1 MVAHG
6 DFHAEAAPMN
16 LWAKLFRIARSQYG
30 VVTWAQAVAL
40 GIDATTFNRRV
51 RREQWLRLHRGV
63 YLVPGM
69 QPDARSLI
77 SAALLAAGGS
87 AVSTADTALYL
98 HGVIDT
104 APSTVTLVVPHKLRA
119 SRLDSVEVVRSRT
132 LVAGDRT
139 LVERLACVTPPRAF
153 LDAADA
159 HDLSDLRL
167 MLIDARQRR
176 VVEPAAVISRI
187 SSLPWQAPGR
197 GRLLHAAADVD
208 AIGADSVLTDRV
220 HRRLVAAGLRPDP
233 HPVAV
238 QTRDGRRLHPDIT
251 FAARRTCIECDSI
264 AHHSTQRAIDLDHR
278 KTEAYAAA
286 KWTCIR
292 IGWHRFDRDWDGF
305 VRAVR
310 NAVCL

>member
-1 MVAHG
+1 MAFG
-6 DFHAEAAPMN
+6 NLHAEAAAMD
-16 LWAKLFRIARSQYG
+16 LWAKLFRIARRQYG

-40 GIDATTFNRRV
+40 GIDATTFNRRA
-51 RREQWLRLHRGV
+51 RREQWPRLHRGV

-69 QPDARSLI
+69 QPNARSLI
-77 SAALLAAGGS
+77 SAALLAAGPT

-104 APSTVTLVVPHKLRA
+104 APSTVTLVVPHKVRA
-119 SRLDSVEVVRSRT
+119 SRLDGVEVVRSRT
-132 LVAGDRT
+132 LVAGDRV
-139 LVERLACVTPPRAF
+139 LVGRLACVVPPRAF
-153 LDAADA
+153 LDAAVA

-197 GRLLHAAADVD
+197 GRLLHAAVDVD
-208 AIGADSVLTDRV
+208 AVGADSVLTDRV
-220 HRRLVAAGLRPDP
+220 HRRLVTAGLRPDP
-233 HPVAV
+233 HPVPV
-238 QTRDGRRLHPDIT
+238 QTRGGRRLHPDIT
-251 FAARRTCIECDSI
+251 FAARRTCIECDSV

-286 KWTCIR
+286 RWTCIR